1 MVSHTQKHTNAKIM
15 ERKNILKIGV
25 NKMDVT
31 WILTFFI
38 GFFVGIFYKGLE
50 E

>member
-1 MVSHTQKHTNAKIM
+1 MTV
-15 ERKNILKIGV
+15 ERKNILKNGA

-50 E
+50 D